1 MNLDVG
7 LMILGVAVLLLVI
20 FCIPV
25 LVNLWRAVQNVAVT
39 LETLNANLPT
49 ILKNL
54 EEISTNINNSTSTVN
69 REIQNISS
77 TVDRFHLVMADVAD
91 NVHHIA
97 PKIVQSPALRTVKN
111 AIAVAKGVS
120 VFLNVLSGKE
130 KKRF

>member
-7 LMILGVAVLLLVI
+7 LIILGVAVLVLVI

-39 LETLNANLPT
+39 LETLNSNLPA

-54 EEISTNINNSTSTVN
+54 EEISSNINNSTTTVN

-77 TVDRFHLVMADVAD
+77 TVDRFHLVMTDVAD
-91 NVHHIA
+91 NVHNIA
-97 PKIVQSPALRTVKN
+97 PRVVKSPAVRNVKN
-111 AIAVAKGVS
+111 AIAVAKGIS
-120 VFLNVLSGKE
+120 VFLNVLSGKNT
-130 KKRF
+130 KRF

>member
-39 LETLNANLPT
+39 LETLNANLPA

-54 EEISTNINNSTSTVN
+54 EEISTNINNSTSAVN

-91 NVHHIA
+91 SVQNVA
-97 PKIVQSPALRTVKN
+97 PKIAQSPALRTVKN
-111 AIAVAKGVS
+111 AIAAAKGVS

>member
-39 LETLNANLPT
+39 LETLNANLPA

-54 EEISTNINNSTSTVN
+54 EEISTNINNSTSAVT
-69 REIQNISS
+69 I
-77 TVDRFHLVMADVAD
+77 LVTA
-91 NVHHIA
+91 
-97 PKIVQSPALRTVKN
+97 
-111 AIAVAKGVS
+111 
-120 VFLNVLSGKE
+120 
-130 KKRF
+130 

>member
-20 FCIPV
+20 ICIPV

-39 LETLNANLPT
+39 LETLNANLPA

-54 EEISTNINNSTSTVN
+54 EEISTNINNSTSAVN

-91 NVHHIA
+91 SVQNVA
-97 PKIVQSPALRTVKN
+97 PKIAQSPALRTVKN

>member
-7 LMILGVAVLLLVI
+7 LIILGVAVLLLVI

-39 LETLNANLPT
+39 LETLNSNLPA

-54 EEISTNINNSTSTVN
+54 EEISSNINNSTTTVN

-77 TVDRFHLVMADVAD
+77 TVDRFHLVMTDVAD
-91 NVHHIA
+91 NVHNIA
-97 PKIVQSPALRTVKN
+97 PRVVQSSAVRTVKN
-111 AIAVAKGVS
+111 AIAVAKGIS
-120 VFLNVLSGKE
+120 VFLNVLSGKNT
-130 KKRF
+130 KRF